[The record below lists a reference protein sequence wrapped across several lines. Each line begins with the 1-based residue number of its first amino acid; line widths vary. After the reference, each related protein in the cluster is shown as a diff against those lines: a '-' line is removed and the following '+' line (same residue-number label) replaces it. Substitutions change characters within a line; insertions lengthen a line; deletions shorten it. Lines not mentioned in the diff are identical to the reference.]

1 MPDFHDGSR
10 VSASQRA
17 LDETDRRP
25 SSIFRIPAKNRFV
38 DHLTISK
45 KTISELSCSL
55 IVNTPPSLIVRQIVH
70 Y

>member
-1 MPDFHDGSR
+1 MTEVGYLHPNVPLMR
-10 VSASQRA
+10 LTAA
-17 LDETDRRP
+17 PYLL
-25 SSIFRIPAKNRFV
+25 FRIPAKSRFV